1 MEDRLE
7 PRDWGEGIPKYK
19 ETDLMTPEDIHD
31 FGVEVVAGCLK
42 RDGYK
47 ILEYNPTYGVFP
59 SIVAENEDEVV
70 AVIVQSDIAPNIPKL
85 KLTDKFGIMGYCT
98 GFSTK
103 PCFASVS
110 FGSVDPER
118 FDKSIALIGDGFHA
132 RFTGLEYIS
141 KELPK
146 KGTTDYQ
153 VFTLNFVG
161 AYLRSKNYDAVY
173 EFISDDCDINNSISK
188 ENIKKHGK
196 DYLKKIFNGR
206 DITSHCV
213 IKSVGIMKTIQVQ
226 KLYVEGH
233 SDGKPGTV
241 KIMQDPDRIGLLLV
255 TDIPLFGNNDPG
267 LIFNV
272 DYNSKGKI
280 CNINIIDPRL
290 YSFEAYSE
298 E

>member
-1 MEDRLE
+1 M
-7 PRDWGEGIPKYK
+7 
-19 ETDLMTPEDIHD
+19 
-31 FGVEVVAGCLK
+31 
-42 RDGYK
+42 
-47 ILEYNPTYGVFP
+47 
-59 SIVAENEDEVV
+59 
-70 AVIVQSDIAPNIPKL
+70 
-85 KLTDKFGIMGYCT
+85 
-98 GFSTK
+98 
-103 PCFASVS
+103 
-110 FGSVDPER
+110 
-118 FDKSIALIGDGFHA
+118 
-132 RFTGLEYIS
+132 
-141 KELPK
+141 
-146 KGTTDYQ
+146 
-153 VFTLNFVG
+153 NFVG